1 MIVHLIQTSVRSL
14 VEKVISPGK
23 LFFATHFLYL
33 ACMLKY
39 SSEVEYRLFIN
50 WISCQIYMAPCQHAA
65 CFFEHKGKIKPSECN
80 FVFVFFSF
88 FLCYLYTFCVF
99 LKNLFGHLWLLYH
112 SYLLHIFFPP
122 LSLSISFFS
131 FSFCFFVLL
140 FLSFFEFGSLDFC
153 TNSCYH
159 YEIWPVLAPVNV
171 LLLIIFILLI
181 VLDVL
186 FL

>member
-99 LKNLFGHLWLLYH
+99 LKIYLGIYSCCTILICFIFSSLLSPFLFL
-112 SYLLHIFFPP
+112 FF
-122 LSLSISFFS
+122 LFLFVFLSFF
-131 FSFCFFVLL
+131 F
-140 FLSFFEFGSLDFC
+140 SFFEFGSLDFC